1 MPKEDYL
8 TKYLEKLARVIA
20 AMMGIREKG
29 YPEESLRI
37 GDDTFKELLNFNI
50 EELAI
55 MPVEKFIDTI
65 RNEKYNSSYL
75 EGLAQLT
82 NETAKTYTAL
92 GKLEIANNFY
102 AKALQL
108 YYLLNEKDKT
118 FSFEREETISELL
131 ELTKK
136 DEYNPT
142 GKRQ

>member
-8 TKYLEKLARVIA
+8 LKYLEKLARVIA
-20 AMMGIREKG
+20 AMLGFRDKG
-29 YPEESLRI
+29 YPEESLRVA
-37 GDDTFKELLNFNI
+37 DETFKELLNFNI

-75 EGLAQLT
+75 EGLSQLT

-92 GKLEIANNFY
+92 GKMELANSFY
-102 AKALQL
+102 VKALQM
-108 YYLLNEKDKT
+108 YYLLNEKNKT
-118 FSFEREETISELL
+118 FSFEREGTISDLL

-136 DEYNPT
+136 
-142 GKRQ
+142 R